1 MKIYI
6 KQDDKYI
13 LLTDSVD
20 KDNLE
25 NDYLKEELINN
36 AMSQLETEKMKMEI
50 KRENLNPV
58 KMLKL
63 GQHPDMKRSA

>member
-6 KQDDKYI
+6 KQDDKFI

-20 KDNLE
+20 KDNIG

-36 AMSQLETEKMKMEI
+36 AMDTLEQEKINMAERRHKI
-50 KRENLNPV
+50 NPV

-63 GQHPDMKRSA
+63 GTYPVDKRSA